1 MRIYQPMLFV
11 GLGGTGC
18 KVGAELERRLREEL
32 CGPDGTRLLEDMQ
45 GRDYLPYQ
53 LPSCLQFV
61 YADLSSAE
69 LVRVRREVI
78 PGIEH
83 EVAAQ
88 RTMRTIT
95 DLVPA
100 RLANSALVAESL
112 RLHLRDEEIAWL
124 PPKVSDPRIGPL
136 HAGAGQLPTVGRAV
150 LFETLRR
157 NADTAVKGIKD
168 ALVDINKS
176 AGELHIASGGR
187 SQRVD
192 TVNVFVVFSVAGGTG
207 SGIFYDYL
215 HLIGTVLQAGH
226 KQFQIYPLVL
236 MPSAFD
242 DGKGGGRPADLN
254 AGSALIDL
262 FRLIDDQNAQ
272 GSPDRVGTS
281 GGHDNAVAVR
291 YPPPRESVKL
301 NPNTVQ
307 TAFLFG
313 RPVGGVKRDDLTR
326 SMVSLMMSLI
336 GAGVTDDNQ
345 DEVPSSNTY
354 QSFADDF
361 INKSVERYQTAETG
375 VGRRGVSA
383 SSVAALTTPLL
394 ELTDIVSSRLLA
406 RAVTQLTEPLG
417 PAEKNAQ
424 HLLRFLIG
432 SGLEQ
437 LRHAEPVARVPEGQG
452 SIGREAVTRRLG
464 ERARAIEANVDEMPA
479 QLAAP
484 VAKLAQELFNPVS
497 ASRQLLQHVD
507 LFHLQR
513 IVFGH
518 RELVDQLDR
527 DGFGNLLE
535 NYRFPPPPPSGFN
548 PAGPPQPQNLPK
560 RFFSRLKWDD
570 PAVQEVCKA
579 QDDWYA
585 WRSRQIWNRAWGD
598 SYRLWKR
605 VWDEFAAEFRA
616 VLAAFDA
623 YARSEPQ
630 QFDVRSKELY
640 KPRVGVS
647 YLLPPQDKGVAGFY
661 DVVLDRLKQDYARLG
676 VNAREGEVLRE
687 ILGQE
692 GWSLAYDEHRGN
704 PEKVVAYVRQK
715 IKEAVSERIRP
726 RNRDRVALIPR
737 MEDLLASAAQ
747 RRDSSVSDVD
757 LRQFRQ
763 KLAAL
768 VPGGFAPEGHAKLK
782 VLFTYPA
789 LEEDRELQD
798 FLRREVPLPVDL
810 IDEPEFRAIQ
820 ADSMVVVLMRTS
832 MGITEVPEVRG
843 VMKLWSEALRQ
854 DKTTDVLPWRQRLGH
869 YSDYLVMTDRDCAE
883 VLHRLL
889 CAAWNGQLR
898 VIGKPT
904 SPTSVS
910 VDLGSL
916 EAVKMELDLSPL
928 GELSSWA
935 SLLQA
940 YERWLLADDRDVRR
954 NLAKRLMEALP
965 NNLTTSPSPPAEEF
979 SMIVG
984 LAENELEKI
993 SKAQCDSAL
1002 SDDPQLRIFSKFWGT
1017 ALPAALGRRL
1027 DGTTKTL
1034 RLLPRAVQALD
1045 GVDRSDGIFRSEGDG
1060 RVDMTKR
1067 ADQ

>member
-1 MRIYQPMLFV
+1 MKIYQPMLFL

-18 KVGAELERRLREEL
+18 KVGVEFERRLREEL
-32 CGPDGTRLLEDMQ
+32 CGPDGTRLLEDMR

-61 YADLSSAE
+61 YADLSAAE
-69 LVRVRREVI
+69 LARVRREVI
-78 PGIEH
+78 PGAEH
-83 EVAAQ
+83 EAAAQ

-100 RLANSALVAESL
+100 RLANSAEVAQSL
-112 RLHLRDEEIAWL
+112 RLNLQDEEIDWL
-124 PPKVSDPRIGPL
+124 PSKASDPRIGPL

-157 NADTAVKGIKD
+157 NVDTAVKSIKD
-168 ALVDINKS
+168 ALADINES
-176 AGELHIASGGR
+176 GGDLHIVSDYR
-187 SQRVD
+187 SSRVD
-192 TVNVFVVFSVAGGTG
+192 TVTVFVVFSVAGGTG

-215 HLIGTVLQAGH
+215 HLLGSVFQDGH
-226 KQFQIYPLVL
+226 KQFQVYPLVL

-242 DGKGGGRPADLN
+242 DGKGGGRPAELN

-272 GSPDRVGTS
+272 GSPGLVGAT
-281 GGHDNAVAVR
+281 GGHDNAVSVR

-313 RPVGGVKRDDLTR
+313 RPVGGVKREDLIR
-326 SMVSLMMSLI
+326 SMVSLMVSLI
-336 GAGVTDDNQ
+336 GAGVINDDQGEMLNG
-345 DEVPSSNTY
+345 NTY

-383 SSVAALTTPLL
+383 SSVAALTTPLF

-406 RAVTQLTEPLG
+406 RAVTQLSEPPG
-417 PAEKNAQ
+417 PGEKNAE
-424 HLLRFLIG
+424 HLLRFLTV
-432 SGLEQ
+432 SGLEK
-437 LRHAEPVARVPEGQG
+437 LRHALPVGRIPEGEG
-452 SIGREAVTRRLG
+452 AIGRETVIRRLT
-464 ERARAIEANVDEMPA
+464 ERARAIDANIVEMPA
-479 QLAAP
+479 LLAQP
-484 VAKLAQELFNPVS
+484 VAKLAQEFDPVS
-497 ASRQLLQHVD
+497 ASRQLLHHVD
-507 LFHLQR
+507 LFHLER
-513 IVFGH
+513 ILFGH

-535 NYRFPPPPPSGFN
+535 NYRIPPGPPPGFN
-548 PAGPPQPQNLPK
+548 IAGPPQPQGLPK
-560 RFFSRLKWDD
+560 RFVSRLKWDD
-570 PAVQEVCKA
+570 PAVQEVCRA
-579 QDDWYA
+579 QNDWYS
-585 WRSRQIWNRAWGD
+585 WRSRQIWNTTWGD

-605 VWDEFAAEFRA
+605 VWEEFTADFRA
-616 VLAAFDA
+616 ALGAFDA
-623 YARSEPQ
+623 FARNEPQ
-630 QFDVRSKELY
+630 QFDFRAKDLY
-640 KPRVGVS
+640 KSRVGVS

-661 DVVLDRLKQDYARLG
+661 DVVFDRLKQDYSARLG
-676 VNAREGEVLRE
+676 VNAREGEVLQE

-692 GWSLAYDEHRGN
+692 GWSLAYDARREN
-704 PEKVVAYVRQK
+704 PEAAVAYVRQK
-715 IKEAVSERIRP
+715 VKEAVAERIRP

-747 RRDSSVSDVD
+747 RREASVSDAD

-763 KLAAL
+763 KLAEL

-789 LEEDRELQD
+789 PEEDRELQD

-810 IDEPEFRAIQ
+810 VDEPEFRAIQ

-854 DKTTDVLPWRQRLGH
+854 DKPTDALLWRQRLKR
-869 YSDYLVMTDRDCAE
+869 SDYLVMTERDCGE

-898 VIGKPT
+898 VTGKPT
-904 SPTSVS
+904 SPTSVTA
-910 VDLGSL
+910 DLGSL
-916 EAVKMELDLSPL
+916 EAVKMELPLFPL
-928 GELSSWA
+928 GEMSSWA

-954 NLAKRLMEALP
+954 NLAKRLMETLP
-965 NNLTTSPSPPAEEF
+965 NGLTTSPSPPAEEF
-979 SMIVG
+979 NLIVG
-984 LAENELEKI
+984 LAEKELDKI
-993 SKAQCDSAL
+993 RKAQSDAVL
-1002 SDDPQLRIFSKFWGT
+1002 SDDLQLQIFSKFWES
-1017 ALPAALGRRL
+1017 ALPAALRRRF

-1034 RLLPRAVQALD
+1034 ERLTHAVRTLD
-1045 GVDRSDGIFRSEGDG
+1045 GVTSWGNMSRSDADE
-1060 RVDMTKR
+1060 RVDATGW
-1067 ADQ
+1067 ANQ

>member
-1 MRIYQPMLFV
+1 MKIYQPMLFL

-18 KVGAELERRLREEL
+18 KVGAEFERRLREEL
-32 CGPDGTRLLEDMQ
+32 CGPDGTKLLEDMR

-69 LVRVRREVI
+69 LSRVRREVI
-78 PGIEH
+78 PGAEH
-83 EVAAQ
+83 ETAAQ

-100 RLANSALVAESL
+100 RLANSAEVAQSL
-112 RLHLRDEEIAWL
+112 RLNLHDDEIAWL
-124 PPKVSDPRIGPL
+124 PPKVSDPKIGPL

-157 NADTAVKGIKD
+157 SADTAVRGIKD
-168 ALVDINKS
+168 ALADINES
-176 AGELHIASGGR
+176 GGDLHIVSGYR
-187 SQRVD
+187 TSRVD

-215 HLIGTVLQAGH
+215 HLLGAVFQDGH
-226 KQFQIYPLVL
+226 KQFQVYPLVL

-272 GSPDRVGTS
+272 GSPDRVNTTS
-281 GGHDNAVAVR
+281 GHDNAVAVR

-313 RPVGGVKRDDLTR
+313 RPVGGVKRDDLAR
-326 SMVSLMMSLI
+326 SMVSLMVSLI
-336 GAGVTDDNQ
+336 GAGVIDDDQ
-345 DEVPSSNTY
+345 DEPSIGNTY

-383 SSVAALTTPLL
+383 SSVAALTTPLF
-394 ELTDIVSSRLLA
+394 ELTDVVSSRLLA
-406 RAVTQLTEPLG
+406 RAVTQLSEPPG
-417 PAEKNAQ
+417 PAERNAQ
-424 HLLRFLIG
+424 YLLRFLVG
-432 SGLEQ
+432 SGLEK
-437 LRHAEPVARVPEGQG
+437 LRHAQPVARVPEGEG
-452 SIGREAVTRRLG
+452 AVGREAVTRRLG
-464 ERARAIEANVDEMPA
+464 ERARVVEANIVDMPA
-479 QLAAP
+479 QLAQP
-484 VAKLAQELFNPVS
+484 VARLAQEFDPVS
-497 ASRQLLQHVD
+497 ASRELLHHVD

-513 IVFGH
+513 ILFGH
-518 RELVDQLDR
+518 RELADQLDR
-527 DGFGNLLE
+527 DGFGNMLE
-535 NYRFPPPPPSGFN
+535 NLRHAPAAPSGFN
-548 PAGPPQPQNLPK
+548 IAGPPQPHGLPK
-560 RFFSRLKWDD
+560 HFSSRLKWDD
-570 PAVQEVCKA
+570 PAVQDVRRA

-585 WRSRQIWNRAWGD
+585 WRSRQIWNTAWGD

-605 VWDEFAAEFRA
+605 IWEEFRTDFRA
-616 VLAAFDA
+616 VLAAFEA
-623 YARSEPQ
+623 FAQNEPP
-630 QFDVRSKELY
+630 QFDTRAKDLY
-640 KPRVGVS
+640 KSRVGVS

-661 DVVLDRLKQDYARLG
+661 GLVFDRLKQDYSARLG
-676 VNAREGEVLRE
+676 VNAREGDVLRE

-692 GWSLAYDEHRGN
+692 GWTLAYDERREN
-704 PEKVVAYVRQK
+704 PEAVIAYVRQK
-715 IKEAVSERIRP
+715 VKEAVSERIRP
-726 RNRDRVALIPR
+726 RNRDRIALIPR
-737 MEDLLASAAQ
+737 MDDLLASAAQ
-747 RRDSSVSDVD
+747 RRESNVSEVD

-763 KLAAL
+763 KLAEL
-768 VPGGFAPEGHAKLK
+768 VPGGFAPEGHARLK

-789 LEEDRELQD
+789 AEEDRELQD

-810 IDEPEFRAIQ
+810 VDEPEFRAIQ

-843 VMKLWSEALRQ
+843 VMKLWLEALRQ
-854 DKTTDVLPWRQRLGH
+854 DRATDALPWRQRLGH
-869 YSDYLVMTDRDCAE
+869 YSDYLVMTDRDCGE
-883 VLHRLL
+883 ILHRLL

-898 VIGKPT
+898 LTGSPA

-916 EAVKMELDLSPL
+916 EAVKMDLDLSRL

-935 SLLQA
+935 SLLQV
-940 YERWLLADDRDVRR
+940 YERWLLADDREVRR
-954 NLAKRLMEALP
+954 NLAKRLMETLP
-965 NNLTTSPSPPAEEF
+965 NGLTTSPSPPAPEF
-979 SMIVG
+979 SLIVG
-984 LAENELEKI
+984 LAEKELEKI
-993 SKAQCDSAL
+993 RKAQKDPVL
-1002 SDDPQLRIFSKFWGT
+1002 HDDPQLRIFSKFWES
-1017 ALPAALGRRL
+1017 ALPAALQRRL

-1034 RLLPRAVQALD
+1034 EILPQAVQALE
-1045 GVDRSDGIFRSEGDG
+1045 GVTSWEGTSRSTGADR
-1060 RVDMTKR
+1060 
-1067 ADQ
+1067 